1 MALRNIV
8 TKEDPLLY
16 KTSREVENFNIRL
29 QQLLDDMKETL
40 IKSGGVGL
48 AAPQVGVLRRA
59 ALVIETNVQYGEEE
73 PIIEFINPVI
83 IETEGVQEGTEG
95 CLSAPGEYGIVK
107 RPARVKARAQNRYG
121 AWFEYEGVGLTA
133 RCMCHE
139 FDHLDGHLF
148 LEKCDRMLTKEEI
161 RESSEE

>member
-8 TKEDPLLY
+8 TKEDPILY
-16 KTSREVENFNIRL
+16 KTSREVTGFNIRL

-59 ALVIETNVQYGEEE
+59 VLVIETNVEYGEEE
-73 PIIEFINPVI
+73 PVIEFINPVI
-83 IETEGVQEGTEG
+83 IETEGMQDGSEG
-95 CLSAPGEYGIVK
+95 CLSVPGEYGIVK
-107 RPARVKARAQNRYG
+107 RPAKVKARAQNRYG
-121 AWFEYEGVGLTA
+121 AWFEYEGTGLTA

-148 LEKCDRMLTKEEI
+148 LEKCDRMLTPDEI
-161 RESSEE
+161 VGSEE

>member
-8 TKEDPLLY
+8 TKEDPILY
-16 KTSREVENFNIRL
+16 KTSREVTGFNIRL

-59 ALVIETNVQYGEEE
+59 VLVIETNVEDGEEE
-73 PIIEFINPVI
+73 PVIEFINPVI
-83 IETEGVQEGTEG
+83 IETEGVQEGSEG
-95 CLSAPGEYGIVK
+95 CLSVPGEYGIVK

-121 AWFEYEGVGLTA
+121 AWFEYEGTGLTA

-148 LEKCDRMLTKEEI
+148 LEKCDRMLTPDEI
-161 RESSEE
+161 VGSEE

>member
-8 TKEDPLLY
+8 TKEDSLLY
-16 KTSREVENFNIRL
+16 KTSKGVENFNIRL
-29 QQLLDDMKETL
+29 QQLLDDMRETL

-48 AAPQVGVLRRA
+48 AAVQVGVLRRA
-59 ALVIETNVQYGEEE
+59 VLVIETNVEDGEEE

-83 IETEGVQEGTEG
+83 IETEGVQDGTEG
-95 CLSAPGEYGIVK
+95 CLSVPGEYGMVK
-107 RPARVKARAQNRYG
+107 RPERVKARAQNRYG
-121 AWFEYEGVGLTA
+121 AWFEYEGFGLTA

-148 LEKCDRMLTKEEI
+148 LEKADRMLTKDEI
-161 RESSEE
+161 REISED